1 MLSSRY
7 SAPLAACEDSEAKYS
22 APALEKGLD
31 ILELLSSELSGL
43 TQKQIA
49 DRLERNATEIF
60 RMLVCLQRR
69 GYVRRS
75 VPADTYHLSA
85 KLFDLSH
92 RHPPT
97 ARMLETA
104 MPIMRRLARDTRQS
118 CHLVVAE
125 EAMALILAQVDTPED
140 QGISIRVG
148 ARFPLT
154 QTGSGLV
161 LLAFGGASHDEE
173 GTKLLRGR
181 LDTIRRRGFEQHR
194 SHTVHGVIDISRPIL
209 DHAGVAIAALT
220 IPFLTLRGRRREEI
234 NAAHER
240 LAMAT
245 ETISQIIGRAEPP
258 FETPSSSGKVT

>member
-1 MLSSRY
+1 MGN
-7 SAPLAACEDSEAKYS
+7 YS

-31 ILELLSSELSGL
+31 ILELLAADRSGL

-49 DRLERNATEIF
+49 DRLERSPAEIF

-85 KLFDLSH
+85 KLFELSH

-97 ARMLETA
+97 ARLLEA
-104 MPIMRRLARDTRQS
+104 SVPVMRQLADRTRQS
-118 CHLVVAE
+118 CHLAVAE
-125 EAMALILAQVDTPED
+125 GDMVLMLAQVDSPED

-154 QTGSGLV
+154 QSASGLV
-161 LLAFGGASHDEE
+161 LKAFGGASE
-173 GTKLLRGR
+173 GDGQSPQVRQR
-181 LDTIRRRGFEQHR
+181 LETIRLRGFEQHR

-209 DHAGVAIAALT
+209 DHAGVAVAALT

-234 NAAHER
+234 GAAHGH
-240 LAMAT
+240 LADAAAD
-245 ETISQIIGRAEPP
+245 ISAAIGGVEPP
-258 FETPSSSGKVT
+258 FRAVSSGGKPA